1 MRMQGRREMKRLST
15 EEFYGSE
22 NTRYAITMMRI
33 CHYTFVQTHTD
44 HTIPRVNPKVN

>member
-1 MRMQGRREMKRLST
+1 MGMQGRREIKRQGT

-22 NTRYAITMMRI
+22 ITRYAITMMGI

-44 HTIPRVNPKVN
+44 HTIPRVTLK